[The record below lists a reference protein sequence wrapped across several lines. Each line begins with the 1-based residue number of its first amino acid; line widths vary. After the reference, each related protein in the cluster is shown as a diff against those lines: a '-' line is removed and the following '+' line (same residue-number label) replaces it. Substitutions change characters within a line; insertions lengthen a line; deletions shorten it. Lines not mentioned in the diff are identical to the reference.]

1 MNEQEWLGEQNQL
14 GMDIWKNKYCN
25 NGETFEQW
33 IDRVSGH
40 DEDVAQLLKEQ
51 KFLFGGRIL
60 ANRGLEYEGKKI
72 TLSNCYVMTP
82 PEDNIESIFDR
93 AGKLARTYSYGGGCG
108 IDISGL
114 SPKGARINNAAKE
127 TSGSISFMTLYSLVT
142 ELIGQNGRRGA
153 LMISIDCA
161 HPDVL
166 EFIKLKTDLNKVTK
180 ANISIR
186 LSDEFME
193 AVKARQQFRLHYTR
207 KETGQVIE
215 SMVNAAD
222 IFRLVAETNWDYAEP
237 GALFWDRICQWNLLA
252 NTKEFKFAGVNPC
265 AEEPLPA
272 GGSCLLGSLNLANF
286 VRDPFSDKALFDFN
300 EFRRCVTIAVRAL
313 NDVLDE
319 GLPLHPLQEQQDS
332 VRQWRQI
339 GLGIMGLG
347 DMLIKMGITYG
358 SDEAVALCDEIGFA
372 MTDTAIAA
380 SANLAGE
387 RGAFDMC
394 HIDEIMET
402 LFFKANTTKKTAALV
417 KEKGLRNS
425 QLLTIAPTG
434 TLSTMLGISGGIEPI
449 YANFYER
456 KTESLHG
463 TDVYYKVYTPI
474 VERYM
479 KAHNIKDDSQL
490 PEYFVTALTLDY
502 HQRVAM
508 QAIWQ
513 RHIDASIS
521 STVNVPN
528 SFTVEDTENLYLLA
542 YEKGCKGLTLFRDGC
557 KRAGIL
563 TTHVDKKTAPIAGA
577 GLERGEIVSI
587 DDNVIGK
594 KRKLVT
600 GCGSLH
606 CLAFF
611 DPETGALL
619 ETYLSKGS
627 TGGCNNFMIGL
638 SRMISISARAGIDI
652 YTIIDQLNS
661 TGNCPSYS
669 VRRATRGDTS
679 KGSCCPMAVGNAL
692 LDMYD
697 EVQEDLRQSA
707 AVTQGDVPVKKAPV
721 KPKADKKVTA
731 ESIFCPQC
739 GEPLVFEGGCNTC
752 KNCGWSKCN

>member
-237 GALFWDRICQWNLLA
+237 GALFWDRM
-252 NTKEFKFAGVNPC
+252 
-265 AEEPLPA
+265 
-272 GGSCLLGSLNLANF
+272 
-286 VRDPFSDKALFDFN
+286 
-300 EFRRCVTIAVRAL
+300 
-313 NDVLDE
+313 
-319 GLPLHPLQEQQDS
+319 PLHPLQEQQDS

-563 TTHVDKKTAPIAGA
+563 TTHVDKKAAPIAGA

-692 LDMYD
+692 LDMYN

>member
-347 DMLIKMGITYG
+347 DMLIKLGITYG

-563 TTHVDKKTAPIAGA
+563 TTHVDKKAAPIAGA

-692 LDMYD
+692 LDMYN